1 MRFTSLGGLMRFI
14 LFLQGLGFKYP
25 GSLYDLHMR
34 LKTLPFYIS
43 AFQVDFMIKD
53 NNFYIMLER
62 EGRTAC
68 TIELKGSNCT
78 IDLGDSHGK

>member
-62 EGRTAC
+62 EGRTAL
-68 TIELKGSNCT
+68 TIELKGSNCA

>member
-25 GSLYDLHMR
+25 GSLYDLHTR
-34 LKTLPFYIS
+34 LKTMPFYIS
-43 AFQVDFMIKD
+43 AYQVDFRIQND
-53 NNFYIMLER
+53 NFYIMLER

-68 TIELKGSNCT
+68 TIELRS
-78 IDLGDSHGK
+78 SHVE

>member
-34 LKTLPFYIS
+34 LKSLPFYIS
-43 AFQVDFMIKD
+43 AFQVDFRLQND
-53 NNFYIMLER
+53 NFYIMLER
-62 EGRTAC
+62 EGRTAF
-68 TIELKGSNCT
+68 TIELRGSNCT
-78 IDLGDSHGK
+78 VDLRGSHGK

>member
-34 LKTLPFYIS
+34 LKALPFYIS
-43 AFQVDFMIKD
+43 AFQVDFRVQND
-53 NNFYIMLER
+53 NFYIMLER

-68 TIELKGSNCT
+68 TIELRG
-78 IDLGDSHGK
+78 SHGK

>member
-34 LKTLPFYIS
+34 LKSLPFYIS
-43 AFQVDFMIKD
+43 AFQVDFRIQND
-53 NNFYIMLER
+53 NFYIMLER
-62 EGRTAC
+62 EGRTAF
-68 TIELKGSNCT
+68 TIELRG
-78 IDLGDSHGK
+78 SHGK

>member
-34 LKTLPFYIS
+34 LKALPFYIS
-43 AFQVDFMIKD
+43 AFQVDFRIQND
-53 NNFYIMLER
+53 NFYIMLER
-62 EGRTAC
+62 EGRTAF
-68 TIELKGSNCT
+68 TIELRGC
-78 IDLGDSHGK
+78 HGK

>member
-34 LKTLPFYIS
+34 LKSLPFYIS
-43 AFQVDFMIKD
+43 AFQVDFRIQND
-53 NNFYIMLER
+53 NFYIMLER
-62 EGRTAC
+62 DGRTAF
-68 TIELKGSNCT
+68 TIELRS
-78 IDLGDSHGK
+78 SHGK